1 MIKGLMHLMH
11 LDLYTWAVIIGVLAG
26 FATRML
32 LLRTDYRQYPT
43 YPHGHVIHLSL
54 GLIAAGMGAVA
65 VPALLDRNYTAITF
79 LALAAQ
85 QFREVRNMERETM
98 SKLDHMELVP
108 RGASY
113 IEGIAMVFE
122 GRNYLVIFSSFI
134 TSLAVVIIHH
144 WYGGVI
150 AGLVMIFVASRLR
163 TGRFLREIAEIR
175 LGTLRWEGAN
185 LFVDDIH
192 LMNVGLKKDRERIG
206 QHGVG
211 VVVQPLSADSVIT
224 LANMGQRQAILH
236 DVSATLGVY
245 RDTGEAGL
253 VPIAKRK
260 LEDGRLGIL
269 VLPQEKDEHK
279 IIDAVGR
286 VPVLESAVRMPTET
300 LHHINSSDRRGWS

>member
-1 MIKGLMHLMH
+1 MIERMMR
-11 LDLYTWAVIIGVLAG
+11 LDLYTWAVIIGVMAG
-26 FATRML
+26 FVTRL
-32 LLRTDYRQYPT
+32 LMLRTDYRHYPT
-43 YPHGHVIHLSL
+43 YPHGHVMHLSL

-98 SKLDHMELVP
+98 SKLDQMELVP
-108 RGASY
+108 RGSSY

-134 TSLAVVIIHH
+134 TSLVVVISHR

-150 AGLVMIFVASRLR
+150 AGLVMILVAARLR
-163 TGRFLREIAEIR
+163 TGKVLREIAEIR
-175 LGTLRWEGAN
+175 LGNLRWEGAN

-192 LMNVGLKKDRERIG
+192 LMNVGLKGDRERIER
-206 QHGVG
+206 HGVG
-211 VVVQPLSADSVIT
+211 VVVRPLNAVSVVT
-224 LANMGQRQAILH
+224 LANLGQRQAILH
-236 DVSATLGVY
+236 DVAATLGVY
-245 RDTGEAGL
+245 RDTGDAGL

-269 VLPQEKDEHK
+269 VLPHEKDEQK
-279 IIDAVGR
+279 VIDAVAR
-286 VPVLESAVRMPTET
+286 VPVLESAIRMPMEARHRDTT
-300 LHHINSSDRRGWS
+300 SGGRGLS